1 MVLEV
6 LFVYVIPV
14 AIVIFAF
21 IDCLVTRGDQVR
33 GLPKP
38 VWAVLIVLIPLLGA
52 LGWLLIGRAP
62 QKRALNESA
71 TGARGTQPP
80 RGPDDD
86 PDFLRRL

>member
-1 MVLEV
+1 MLRV
-6 LFVYVIPV
+6 LFLYVVPV

-21 IDCLVTRGDQVR
+21 IDCLLTRGDQVR

-38 VWAVLIVLIPLLGA
+38 VWAVLIIVVPLVGA
-52 LGWLLIGRAP
+52 LAWLGIGRIP
-62 QKRALNESA
+62 QKRPLNGSA
-71 TGARGTQPP
+71 AGAKGTQAP